1 MRGPTQDESKH
12 FDGGYAVKRIA
23 IISLVLIFV
32 MAAFAGCHKHT
43 YSVGNGASGGKLVY
57 ENNWTEHW
65 FFGIIG
71 DTNVNIKEICPSGNA
86 TIHNEIS
93 FVNGLIGAFVGVI
106 YFPTTVTVNCKGGGR
121 SADLQLNKDEM
132 AAIVADP
139 GFVHFVSDV
148 APELLAQA
156 ELAANNAQAYLNGD
170 QNYALNY

>member
-1 MRGPTQDESKH
+1 M
-12 FDGGYAVKRIA
+12 KRIA

-86 TIHNEIS
+86 TIHDEIS
-93 FVNGLIGAFVGVI
+93 FINGLVGALIGII
-106 YFPTTVTVNCKGGGR
+106 YYPSTVTVRCDSGR
-121 SADLQLNKDEM
+121 SAVIEIDYDT
-132 AAIVADP
+132 AAQI
-139 GFVHFVSDV
+139 VSDPRFLDYV
-148 APELLAQA
+148 EAMAPQMLEQAMQAQV
-156 ELAANNAQAYLNGD
+156 NATNYLYN
-170 QNYALNY
+170 